1 MLSEY
6 IRISHS
12 IDAITNYY
20 QVAPTFK
27 WVRQFEQ
34 AFKNEQ
40 GAAEK
45 GQLLLNQLKQ
55 IEL

>member
-6 IRISHS
+6 VRISHS
-12 IDAITNYY
+12 IDAITSYY
-20 QVAPTFK
+20 QVVPTMK

-40 GAAEK
+40 GTAEK

>member
-12 IDAITNYY
+12 IDAITNFY
-20 QVAPTFK
+20 QVVPTFE
-27 WVRQFEQ
+27 WIRFFEK

-40 GAAEK
+40 GTAEK
-45 GQLLLNQLKQ
+45 TQLLLNQLNTV
-55 IEL
+55 EL

>member
-6 IRISHS
+6 TRISHS

-20 QVAPTFK
+20 QVVPTFE
-27 WVRQFEQ
+27 WIRFFEK

-40 GAAEK
+40 GTSEK
-45 GQLLLNQLKQ
+45 TQLLLNQLKQ

>member
-6 IRISHS
+6 TRISHS